1 MPGAKIL
8 KRDNLKDNDWIFL
21 HREPQGL
28 GRPREIDGIEK
39 KYAMTVRDFF
49 SDILTGPVT
58 DTDAANAGVENL
70 LMRPVGFRAGSPV
83 AADADRVV
91 AAEDMKVGA
100 YTIANATPAGG
111 IALNLTVTHLKDGA
125 NLDTVGTID
134 IVGTDI
140 DDQVL
145 LETITPSDDATVA
158 GTQAFKTVTSVT
170 GVGWVISGAGVADTL
185 TVGFGELI
193 GLPDYLLHD
202 TVIAALFNNVREGT
216 HPTVTSSTAT
226 LALNTVDL
234 NSALNGS
241 VVVIYYLAG
250 KWI

>member
-1 MPGAKIL
+1 MGGAKIL
-8 KRDNLKDNDWIFL
+8 KRDNLKDSDWIFL

-28 GRPREIDGIEK
+28 GRPREIDGIEN

-49 SDILTGPVT
+49 SDILTAPVT

-70 LMRPVGFRAGSPV
+70 LMRPVGFRAGQPV
-83 AADADRVV
+83 VGDVDRLVTV
-91 AAEDMKVGA
+91 TDMIVGA
-100 YTIANATPAGG
+100 YTLANNSAAAG
-111 IALNLTVTHLKDGA
+111 IALNVTVTHADA
-125 NLDTVGTID
+125 VGTD
-134 IVGTDI
+134 TLGTVDVVGTDI

-145 LETITPSDDATVA
+145 TETLTPVANSTVQ
-158 GTQAFKTVTSVT
+158 GTRAFKTVTSIT
-170 GVGWVISGAGVADTL
+170 GVGWVVEAGVNYDQISF
-185 TVGFGELI
+185 GFGELI

-216 HPTVTSSTAT
+216 HPTVTSSTT
-226 LALNTVDL
+226 VLALNTVDL
-234 NSALNGS
+234 NSALDGS